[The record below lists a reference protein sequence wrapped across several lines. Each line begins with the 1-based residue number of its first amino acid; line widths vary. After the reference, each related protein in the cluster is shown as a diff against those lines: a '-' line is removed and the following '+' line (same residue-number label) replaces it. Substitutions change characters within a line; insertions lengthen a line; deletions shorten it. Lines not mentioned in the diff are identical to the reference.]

1 MDTKAI
7 SIKNIGLSN
16 RAKNA
21 LLRAGINTVGEML
34 YLTEEQLITF
44 RNVGSKTIQ
53 EIIDKIDYINS
64 VSDEMLFQPEANN
77 EQQEVKCSF
86 KDKREAYADNI
97 EQLYRYVEEN
107 DVALYEMGLSQ
118 RPMSRLHICGC
129 RKFSD
134 VIRMSQDELKAIPS
148 MGKKSVDEILDWING
163 YITKHEG
170 RIQDYYNGDE
180 TALWNDEM
188 LRGKILDLYKGI
200 GFNGLSLGEMIDKL
214 LLPDFVTMGR
224 IKQVIGKLLA
234 EGELE
239 YVDYRCYRK
248 YDSFEHCL
256 DNCTTIN
263 ERERDFIKKRLQ
275 GYTLDAIAQDYNLTR
290 ERVRQVA
297 NKGKR
302 KVWAWYSNET
312 GNKYFDE
319 DYYRSL
325 YENYSLNRSDAAEWL
340 GVSTKVW
347 NYLNMNDV
355 KQGGKNLTD
364 AYRDQNLDFGLR
376 LKIKN
381 YLNRNKL
388 FINGRWIEKRRSAVE
403 DALIPIL
410 CLDDISFKEFAA
422 QFNAFLQ
429 KEEIPYDED
438 LYYTESVIRTR
449 KNRLAESRHLLWK
462 QNEQMRFYDI
472 DGLDYDELLET
483 LNLDSYE
490 NIELSTMKFIEEYPD
505 VMKKYDVRDQ
515 YELHNLLRKIIKEE
529 EFNDLTFGKMPMIK
543 FGSFDKDE
551 AIFEMMSNNA
561 PIDQKRL
568 ADLMHEEYGYDQ
580 ATVLGTY
587 VNSIRKY
594 LVNGVYVTDQK
605 KMVAEHM
612 NTLSRALTDDFYF
625 IDEIKSIYRRVV
637 PDADTDEINQYNL
650 DSLGFTVYAR
660 YALQNH
666 DSLEQYF
673 RYILLAADITDITAI
688 RKRYCYVPSFSNTLS
703 ELKSNYEIIE
713 FEPNEIVS
721 FSKLERGGVT
731 RDMIEDFCDAVY
743 EFVEDDRFFS
753 ISSIKLSGFDSEL
766 FQLGFSNWF
775 YANILTS
782 DDRFSYGNIFGS
794 IILCKGDVAVI
805 RTSFLKEIV
814 LDYESIDA
822 FDLLN
827 EMADVYECKIYD
839 DSKYDIVNI
848 LKDTVVYYDEI
859 LDRFYANDEVFYDD
873 LERNLK

>member
-1 MDTKAI
+1 
-7 SIKNIGLSN
+7 
-16 RAKNA
+16 
-21 LLRAGINTVGEML
+21 
-34 YLTEEQLITF
+34 
-44 RNVGSKTIQ
+44 
-53 EIIDKIDYINS
+53 
-64 VSDEMLFQPEANN
+64 
-77 EQQEVKCSF
+77 
-86 KDKREAYADNI
+86 
-97 EQLYRYVEEN
+97 
-107 DVALYEMGLSQ
+107 
-118 RPMSRLHICGC
+118 
-129 RKFSD
+129 
-134 VIRMSQDELKAIPS
+134 
-148 MGKKSVDEILDWING
+148 
-163 YITKHEG
+163 
-170 RIQDYYNGDE
+170 
-180 TALWNDEM
+180 
-188 LRGKILDLYKGI
+188 
-200 GFNGLSLGEMIDKL
+200 
-214 LLPDFVTMGR
+214 
-224 IKQVIGKLLA
+224 
-234 EGELE
+234 
-239 YVDYRCYRK
+239 
-248 YDSFEHCL
+248 
-256 DNCTTIN
+256 
-263 ERERDFIKKRLQ
+263 
-275 GYTLDAIAQDYNLTR
+275 
-290 ERVRQVA
+290 
-297 NKGKR
+297 
-302 KVWAWYSNET
+302 
-312 GNKYFDE
+312 
-319 DYYRSL
+319 
-325 YENYSLNRSDAAEWL
+325 
-340 GVSTKVW
+340 
-347 NYLNMNDV
+347 
-355 KQGGKNLTD
+355 
-364 AYRDQNLDFGLR
+364 
-376 LKIKN
+376 
-381 YLNRNKL
+381 
-388 FINGRWIEKRRSAVE
+388 
-403 DALIPIL
+403 
-410 CLDDISFKEFAA
+410 
-422 QFNAFLQ
+422 
-429 KEEIPYDED
+429 
-438 LYYTESVIRTR
+438 
-449 KNRLAESRHLLWK
+449 
-462 QNEQMRFYDI
+462 MRFYDI